1 MEKVSII
8 TPVYNGEKFIE
19 ETSKSVLGQTHK
31 NWEWL
36 IVDDCSTDKSRE
48 ILSDLANSDDRIRL
62 IFQKENGGAAVA
74 RNAGLDAAT
83 GDFVTF
89 LDCDDAWRNDK
100 LEVQLEYAHTQNAEF
115 TYHHYRIIDESGKV
129 LKTQNVKKYIE
140 QKELLRFNPF
150 ATSSIM
156 IKRSVLKEKGIRF
169 RDYLRRRQDYLFW
182 YDAVGACNKAMG
194 VSDVLSDYRIF
205 SKESL
210 SANKK
215 KMALIQWRLLRE
227 EFELNIFKRAYYF
240 IRYAI
245 HGIKKYFF
253 HSL

>member
-8 TPVYNGEKFIE
+8 TPIYNGEKFIE
-19 ETSKSVLGQTHK
+19 ETSKSVLGQTHQ

-36 IVDDCSTDKSRE
+36 IIDDCSTDNTHE
-48 ILSDLANSDDRIRL
+48 ILRKLAAQDDRVKVIY
-62 IFQKENGGAAVA
+62 QKENGGAAIA
-74 RNAGLDAAT
+74 RNTGLEAST

-89 LDCDDAWRNDK
+89 LDCDDAWRHDK
-100 LEVQLEYAHTQNAEF
+100 LEIQLKYADSQNAEF
-115 TYHHYRIIDESGKV
+115 TFHHYRIIDESGKV
-129 LKTQNVKKYIE
+129 LKIQKVKKYVE
-140 QKELLRFNPF
+140 QKELLRYNPF

-156 IKRSVLKEKGIRF
+156 IKNSVIKEKGLKF
-169 RDYLRRRQDYLFW
+169 RVYLRRRQDYLFW

-194 VSDVLSDYRIF
+194 VSDILSDYRIF

-215 KMALIQWRLLRE
+215 KMALIQWQLLRD
-227 EFELNIFKRAYYF
+227 EFHLNIISRIYNF

-253 HSL
+253 HRA